1 MTQGVVRPGYGRG
14 SKTLGFPTANLPDFD
29 AELREHLV
37 DRGVYY
43 GWASIQGEKG
53 LYPCVSNIGISP
65 TFVGEENSGNIV
77 EAYILERPRG
87 RGDFYGSYIRLALV
101 GYIRPEIKF
110 NNIGELL
117 RRIKEDVSFTKAVCA
132 NASSG
137 DSVETSLPA
146 SPDML
151 IEDQAASELATLRK
165 LFTNCVKPFLET
177 SDSAFQSSHPELSLE
192 NRVIQAARHQVQAAV
207 SESSATAVMDNNNNQ
222 PFQFLCAISVQAI
235 LSQA

>member
-1 MTQGVVRPGYGRG
+1 MCEQYRYLTNICRRGKIVVKI
-14 SKTLGFPTANLPDFD
+14 SSSCAVDINCAFLSNAN
-29 AELREHLV
+29 
-37 DRGVYY
+37 
-43 GWASIQGEKG
+43 Q
-53 LYPCVSNIGISP
+53 
-65 TFVGEENSGNIV
+65 ENSGNIV

-101 GYIRPEIKF
+101 GYIRPEVKF

-132 NASSG
+132 NASRG
-137 DSVETSLPA
+137 DSTETSLPA

-151 IEDQAASELATLRK
+151 IEDQAASELATLRR
-165 LFTNCVKPFLET
+165 LYTTCVKPFLET

-192 NRVIQAARHQVQAAV
+192 NRVIQAARHQIQAAV
-207 SESSATAVMDNNNNQ
+207 SVPATDTIVADSNNNQ